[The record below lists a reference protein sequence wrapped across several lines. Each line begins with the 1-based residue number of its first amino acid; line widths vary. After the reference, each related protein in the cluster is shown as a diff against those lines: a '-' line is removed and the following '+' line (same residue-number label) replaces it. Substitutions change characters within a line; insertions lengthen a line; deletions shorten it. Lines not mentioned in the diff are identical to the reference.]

1 MRRGYF
7 GILNNSAETKCYW
20 PFFSRLSFL
29 GVWEQR
35 DNSKSNLRRA
45 KVPDQ
50 WLRAARRLTP
60 FPERPTPWGVGC
72 KRARRRQQRN
82 WDWKENSWPVWKISL
97 KIKRCFWEGQGDGIV
112 SDRSGFIGNSG
123 FSDSHRWV
131 YFFSGS
137 SHRWMDGL
145 RLLVLMPPILSIEL
159 SEAVFI
165 ET

>member
-1 MRRGYF
+1 MCLVSRSSIRSVEWSVGQMF
-7 GILNNSAETKCYW
+7 RVCVLNVSEINCFLNTNNS
-20 PFFSRLSFL
+20 FL
-29 GVWEQR
+29 REIGTEKKIV
-35 DNSKSNLRRA
+35 DRA
-45 KVPDQ
+45 GK
-50 WLRAARRLTP
+50 
-60 FPERPTPWGVGC
+60 FP
-72 KRARRRQQRN
+72 K
-82 WDWKENSWPVWKISL
+82 K
-97 KIKRCFWEGQGDGIV
+97 KRCFWEGQGDGIV
-112 SDRSGFIGNSG
+112 SDRSRFIGNSG